1 MKLSDRRLARRFT
14 LTIPMY
20 VRTWK
25 SQVPEERVESVNVSE
40 CGVYFETC
48 TPPRE
53 GAMLQVRLEMP
64 TEITGRPP
72 GEWRCA
78 GKVVCIHPPSS
89 PGALRGVSVRFD
101 YYEISRAPGFVPVF
115 ALSGDDCNR

>member
-14 LTIPMY
+14 LTLPMY
-20 VRTWK
+20 IRTWK

-40 CGVYFETC
+40 CGVYFETH

-53 GAMLQVRLEMP
+53 GAMLEVRLEMP

-72 GEWRCA
+72 DEWRCA
-78 GKVVCIHPPSS
+78 GKVMRIRPPSS
-89 PGALRGVSVRFD
+89 PGASRGVSVRFD
-101 YYEISRAPGFVPVF
+101 YYEVSRTHDLVPVL
-115 ALSGDDCNR
+115 ALFGDG